1 MRKIISHSAYF
12 VVEMTVGLIAVVAM
26 IILGEKGWAFLA
38 LYSITAFLKRR
49 NPDERETQLFH
60 KASTGTL
67 VSVYLSMFAVYYL
80 LPSVNWLMALA
91 CSFIFFHGLWGLLML
106 KSG

>member
-1 MRKIISHSAYF
+1 MRKIVSHNAYF
-12 VVEMTVGLIAVVAM
+12 AVEMIVGLIAASAV
-26 IILGEKGWAFLA
+26 IFLGEKGWAFLA
-38 LYSITAFLKRR
+38 LYSILAFFKRKKA
-49 NPDERETQLFH
+49 DEREIQLVH

-67 VSVYLSMFAVYYL
+67 ASVYLSMFAVYYL

-106 KSG
+106 RFG